1 MWNNIKTFFTVY
13 RRPMLIV
20 SGISLVVLIGFY
32 FDIDAKF
39 LALFAVAAGVVTNG
53 FAAAATLITL
63 IPIAGPLIVKL
74 LSMPIFYLFNS
85 LGYFLSLVAIKR
97 GYGAD
102 VISHRLLTFI
112 LLLGVVLGY
121 ILGNIFPF

>member
-1 MWNNIKTFFTVY
+1 MWNKIKTFFTVY
-13 RRPMLIV
+13 RAPMLIV

-39 LALFAVAAGVVTNG
+39 LALFAVVAGLVTNG

-63 IPIAGPLIVKL
+63 VPIAGPLIVKL
-74 LSMPIFYLFNS
+74 LSMPLFYLFNS
-85 LGYFLSLVAIKR
+85 LGYFLSFVAIKK

-112 LLLGVVLGY
+112 LLLGVVIGY